1 MMPLIMKTISIILLI
16 VFILSVVL
24 LILTFRKPRKVSI
37 FSLMLAMVIGLITLT
52 VFSLITHY
60 RPSLLLMAAMAVTGL
75 LIGVVWSQA
84 TRIYIENDKV
94 MSHNSVWYLVVWGG
108 IFALT
113 QLIAIITNR
122 LPSAIMA
129 LLVMS
134 TASVI
139 GMNGRII
146 GKYFAAKSGI
156 GVPEALPGKCPRCG
170 TLITS
175 ESRFCGK
182 CGEKL

>member
-24 LILTFRKPRKVSI
+24 LVLTFRNPRKVSI
-37 FSLMLAMVIGLITLT
+37 FSLMLAMVISLITLT
-52 VFSLITHY
+52 VFSLLTHY
-60 RPSLLLMAAMAVTGL
+60 RPSLLLMAIMSVAGI

-84 TRIYIENDKV
+84 TRLYIENGKV

-113 QLIAIITNR
+113 QLIAISTNR

-129 LLVMS
+129 LLIMS

-146 GKYFAAKSGI
+146 GKYLTAKSGI
-156 GVPEALPGKCPRCG
+156 TTPETIPGKCPGCG
-170 TLITS
+170 APIGR
-175 ESRFCGK
+175 ESRFCSK
-182 CGEKL
+182 CGAKR